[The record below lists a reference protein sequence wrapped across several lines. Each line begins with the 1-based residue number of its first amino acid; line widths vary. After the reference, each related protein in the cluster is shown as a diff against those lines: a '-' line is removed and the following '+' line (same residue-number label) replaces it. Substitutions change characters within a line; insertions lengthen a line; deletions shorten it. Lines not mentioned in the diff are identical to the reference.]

1 MRGSLTLVMLA
12 WAGSTGFAQ
21 VQDRLGVRILLGMTD
36 QESKRW
42 DGSLS
47 ARGAQ
52 IAEIEPWRFDTGD
65 AISGNT
71 WKLSTHPAELFLGGI
86 FYAGGKSAIVPT
98 V

>member
-1 MRGSLTLVMLA
+1 VVHLLLSHLPGQA
-12 WAGSTGFAQ
+12 STGFAQ
-21 VQDRLGVRILLGMTD
+21 VQDRVGVRILLGMTD

-71 WKLSTHPAELFLGGI
+71 WKVSTHPAELFLGGI
-86 FYAGGKSAIVPT
+86 FYARG
-98 V
+98 